1 MCFVLCQVVHL
12 VGDTEVAQLLQHAGL
27 PRLGRFERQRVVQVL
42 LVRAVAEHDPH
53 QRMLDVIHV
62 GGAGCSLTVNVFEA
76 GQHRVNNRLALHWR
90 HALEVRSFVDDLR
103 PDLPLVVVDRGA
115 AHRCVHADCR
125 SAQARE
131 R

>member
-1 MCFVLCQVVHL
+1 MCFVLCQGVHL
-12 VGDTEVAQLLQHAGL
+12 VGDTEVAQLLQHAGV
-27 PRLGRFERQRVVQVL
+27 PRLGRLERHRFVYVVV
-42 LVRAVAEHDPH
+42 VGAVAEHDPH

-76 GQHRVNNRLALHWR
+76 RQHRVDDWRALHWR

-115 AHRCVHADCR
+115 AHRCRWPVDCHLG
-125 SAQARE
+125 
-131 R
+131 